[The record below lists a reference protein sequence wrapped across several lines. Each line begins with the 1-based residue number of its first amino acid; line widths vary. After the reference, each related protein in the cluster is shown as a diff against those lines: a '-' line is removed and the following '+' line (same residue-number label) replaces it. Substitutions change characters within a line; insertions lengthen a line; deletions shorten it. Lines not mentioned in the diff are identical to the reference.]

1 MPIIPLKQ
9 SITVVRYGDIDE
21 WGGGNVKE
29 TLTFRARVDEK
40 TQVVQNQFGDESVSS
55 AEIMLDKL
63 ADIRYDDDIVYED
76 ELGREIKRKPLRIE
90 PLRGVNGKAILT
102 VVYV

>member
-29 TLTFRARVDEK
+29 TLIFRARVDEK
-40 TQVVQNQFGDESVSS
+40 TQVVQNQFGDELVSS

-90 PLRGVNGKAILT
+90 PLRGINGKAILT